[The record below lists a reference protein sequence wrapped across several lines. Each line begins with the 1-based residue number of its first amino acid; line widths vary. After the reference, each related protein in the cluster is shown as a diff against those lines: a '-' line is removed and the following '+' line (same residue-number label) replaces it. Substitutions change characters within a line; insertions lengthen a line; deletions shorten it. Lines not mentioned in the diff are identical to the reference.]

1 MVKWLALM
9 LLLAAPA
16 AADFRVTRSYGD
28 TAHVFC
34 DDGRSGVFRN
44 GRGELADPFTP
55 FYEAPSARMRSGAR
69 GSTIEVD
76 PLLFPS
82 KRHDAP
88 LGESLKIR

>member
-1 MVKWLALM
+1 
-9 LLLAAPA
+9 
-16 AADFRVTRSYGD
+16 
-28 TAHVFC
+28 
-34 DDGRSGVFRN
+34 VFRN